1 MGQRVEQT
9 RAKLIGVK
17 ARDLSRCVGVPFS
30 VDEDGETEYLTYRWL
45 EEEETDPLNRPRY
58 PAPSFPGT
66 RVDPDLDTDKPPR
79 GVAYC
84 ELVFEV
90 RGGRVRGVDVEGRR
104 ASGLND
110 DADCILKAE
119 GCIPEQP

>member
-1 MGQRVEQT
+1 VGLGVLIAALVPSCLASMGQRVEQT

-45 EEEETDPLNRPRY
+45 EEEETDPLDRPRY

-66 RVDPDLDTDKPPR
+66 RAEPDLDADKPPR
-79 GVAYC
+79 GVAYWC
-84 ELVFEV
+84 AASMWK
-90 RGGRVRGVDVEGRR
+90 GG
-104 ASGLND
+104 AP
-110 DADCILKAE
+110 AA
-119 GCIPEQP
+119 